1 MDRMVGGIIR
11 FMVGLFSSFFFLFL
25 LHLRLPLIHTNLRL
39 AMAMA
44 TTSKSLLF
52 SFLVFFSC
60 FYIYF
65 LPFFVAFSSN
75 PFFLLLQRTP
85 DTKSLRPMAAPS
97 AGAVS

>member
-11 FMVGLFSSFFFLFL
+11 FIVGLFSSFFFLFL
-25 LHLRLPLIHTNLRL
+25 PFPLIHTTLRL

-52 SFLVFFSC
+52 FFLFSFLVFLLFT
-60 FYIYF
+60 I
-65 LPFFVAFSSN
+65 FVAFSSN

-85 DTKSLRPMAAPS
+85 DTKLLRPMAAPS
-97 AGAVS
+97 AGAVL